1 MFKLALTGDRIVIF
15 HNLVLMIKT
24 ILKILG
30 GFGTLDGATYPI
42 KALIAFIKNPQLLK
56 YIVIPILVNI
66 VVAIALYSG
75 LLYFGWQIVD
85 GVQGD
90 LTIWINQWIANLP
103 QWLGFLTYLASG
115 LILIIRFLLIIML
128 LIATG
133 FVLTQFGVLL
143 GAPWYGQLSEQ
154 LEKYRTGKVELI
166 ELDLVSDLGRAILYE
181 LKKLVLIAAVG
192 IPLLLINLFPG
203 IGAVI
208 SGVGSFT
215 LTTII
220 VSMDFLDSCLERRR
234 LKFRQK
240 LKIVLKSLPASG
252 SFGLVCLGLISL
264 PVINL
269 VTIPLCVASGT
280 LFICDRLEMNLPN
293 RS

>member
-115 LILIIRFLLIIML
+115 LILIIRFLLVIML

-166 ELDLVSDLGRAILYE
+166 ELDL
-181 LKKLVLIAAVG
+181 
-192 IPLLLINLFPG
+192 
-203 IGAVI
+203 
-208 SGVGSFT
+208 
-215 LTTII
+215 
-220 VSMDFLDSCLERRR
+220 FL
-234 LKFRQK
+234 
-240 LKIVLKSLPASG
+240 
-252 SFGLVCLGLISL
+252 
-264 PVINL
+264 
-269 VTIPLCVASGT
+269 
-280 LFICDRLEMNLPN
+280 
-293 RS
+293 

>member
-1 MFKLALTGDRIVIF
+1 
-15 HNLVLMIKT
+15 MIKT

-42 KALIAFIKNPQLLK
+42 KALIAFIKKPQLLQ
-56 YIVIPILVNI
+56 YIVMPILVNI
-66 VVAIALYSG
+66 LVAIALYSG

-90 LTIWINQWIANLP
+90 IITWIDQWIASLP
-103 QWLGFLTYLASG
+103 QWLEFLTYLASG
-115 LILIIRFLLIIML
+115 LIVIIRFLLVIIL

-166 ELDLVSDLGRAILYE
+166 ELDLVSDLSRAILYE
-181 LKKLVLIAAVG
+181 LKKLVLIAAVS
-192 IPLLLINLFPG
+192 IPLLLINFFPG
-203 IGAVI
+203 IGTVI
-208 SGVGSFT
+208 SGVGSFMV
-215 LTTII
+215 TIMI
-220 VSMDFLDSCLERRR
+220 VSLDFLDSCLERRR

-240 LKIVLKSLPASG
+240 LGVVCKSLPASG
-252 SFGLVCLGLISL
+252 SFGLVCLGLISIPL
-264 PVINL
+264 LNL

-280 LFICDRLEMNLPN
+280 LFICDRLEKNLPQRN
-293 RS
+293 